1 MLNGYKL
8 IAVCLT
14 KIQDEIT
21 YEFIDALYQTVKG
34 SDYRLLLFNSFSDLY
49 NQDVYDEG
57 AKSIYQLINYD
68 LIDALIIKADP
79 GHSVKYEGGR
89 LLFHCPFL

>member
-14 KIQDEIT
+14 KIQDEVT

-49 NQDVYDEG
+49 HQNVYDEG
-57 AKSIYQLINYD
+57 AKSIYQLLNYCKGKGKTD
-68 LIDALIIKADP
+68 S

-89 LLFHCPFL
+89 LLFYCALL

>member
-8 IAVCLT
+8 VAVCLT

-21 YEFIDALYQTVKG
+21 YELIDALYQTVKG

-49 NQDVYDEG
+49 NQDIYDQG

-68 LIDALIIKADP
+68 LIDAVVIKSRYDQ
-79 GHSVKYEGGR
+79 
-89 LLFHCPFL
+89 